1 MRTTI
6 WHLVV
11 PCALLSCA
19 APTKQVVEK
28 PVEAAQVPAAQPE
41 EEELVERQV
50 VEPAEPQ
57 YVEGVDRAAQDAF
70 RKGVVAAF
78 RNPPDYATARAA
90 FEEAITRDRAFLEA
104 YFNLGMLY
112 ERTGKPE
119 KAIEVYQSALDA
131 NPDTLDAQGYIGKV
145 YLALSKRAKDAGD
158 PAKAA
163 EYERKAKTLFDGII
177 AKDPDN
183 VTANN
188 ALALY
193 WLFRG
198 DRDTAEDFVKK
209 VLMVDPRNVVALN
222 TRGLINLMAG
232 KHRIA
237 RWVFEEKALK
247 EDPNSVEAWTNLG
260 LTYLKMG
267 QTPEAVASFEKAIAL
282 EPDNVPARLN
292 VAAIYLDYLHYQA
305 ALTEYEAVLR
315 LVPGNLDALIG
326 AGSCLLG
333 LHRPEEAV
341 QRWEA
346 ALKASPGMATLWAR
360 VGKVYELTLQ
370 RLDRAIQAYENYVRL
385 ANPPANDPIR
395 AKLPVLKQ
403 IQAQGGMKAPEQEPA
418 GEGGDAPRPAPEA
431 SPPGARAPEGF
442 NDGFHR
448 CRILDQEVA

>member
-1 MRTTI
+1 MRTT
-6 WHLVV
+6 WWRLAV
-11 PCALLSCA
+11 PCLAVACA
-19 APTKQVVEK
+19 GPTKQVAERPEEV
-28 PVEAAQVPAAQPE
+28 VAARPAQPE

-50 VEPAEPQ
+50 VEPVEPQ

-90 FEEAITRDRAFLEA
+90 FEEAISKDRAFLEA

-112 ERTGKPE
+112 ERMGQPE
-119 KAIEVYQSALDA
+119 KAVEVYQKALDA
-131 NPDTLDAQGYIGKV
+131 NPESLDAQGYIGKV
-145 YLALSKRAKDAGD
+145 YLALSKRAKEAGD

-163 EYERKAKTLFDGII
+163 EYEQKAKAIFDGII
-177 AKDPDN
+177 TKDPDN

-188 ALALY
+188 AYALY

-198 DRDTAEDFVKK
+198 DRETAEDYVKK

-232 KHRIA
+232 KYRIA

-292 VAAIYLDYLHYQA
+292 VAAIYLEYLHYQA
-305 ALTEYEAVLR
+305 ALDEYEAVLR
-315 LVPGNLDALIG
+315 LVPGHMDALIG
-326 AGSCLLG
+326 SGSCLLG

-341 QRWEA
+341 RRWEE
-346 ALKASPGMATLWAR
+346 ALKANPQNAVLWAR

-370 RLDRAIQAYENYVRL
+370 QLDKAIAAYETYVRL
-385 ANPPANDPIR
+385 ANPPANDPIV

-403 IQAQGGMKAPEQEPA
+403 IQAQGGMKMPE
-418 GEGGDAPRPAPEA
+418 PAPEA
-431 SPPGARAPEGF
+431 PQGGEPGAQDTG
-442 NDGFHR
+442 G
-448 CRILDQEVA
+448 

>member
-1 MRTTI
+1 MRRTF
-6 WHLVV
+6 WRLAV
-11 PCALLSCA
+11 PCAVLSCA
-19 APTKQVVEK
+19 GPTKQVAEK
-28 PVEAAQVPAAQPE
+28 PAEVAPAPEARPE

-50 VEPAEPQ
+50 VVPAEPQ
-57 YVEGVDRAAQDAF
+57 YVEGVDHAAQDAF
-70 RKGVVAAF
+70 RKGVVAVF
-78 RNPPDYATARAA
+78 QNPPDYATARAA
-90 FEEAITRDRAFLEA
+90 FEEAISKDRAFLEA

-131 NPDTLDAQGYIGKV
+131 NPGTLDAQGYIGKV

-163 EYERKAKTLFDGII
+163 EYEQKAKALFDGII

-232 KHRIA
+232 KVRIA

-267 QTPEAVASFEKAIAL
+267 QTPEAVASFEKAITL
-282 EPDNVPARLN
+282 DPDNVPGRLN

-305 ALTEYEAVLR
+305 ALDEYEAVLR
-315 LVPGNLDALIG
+315 LVPDHPDALIG
-326 AGSCLLG
+326 SGSCLLG

-341 QRWEA
+341 RRWEA
-346 ALKASPGMATLWAR
+346 ALKANPGIATLWAR

-370 RLDRAIQAYENYVRL
+370 KLDLAIAAYETYIRL
-385 ANPPANDPIR
+385 ANPPANDPIV

-403 IQAQGGMKAPEQEPA
+403 IQAQGGMKMPELEPEPQPAPG
-418 GEGGDAPRPAPEA
+418 GEGGEAPAPKPA
-431 SPPGARAPEGF
+431 TPDAGTPGG
-442 NDGFHR
+442 
-448 CRILDQEVA
+448 